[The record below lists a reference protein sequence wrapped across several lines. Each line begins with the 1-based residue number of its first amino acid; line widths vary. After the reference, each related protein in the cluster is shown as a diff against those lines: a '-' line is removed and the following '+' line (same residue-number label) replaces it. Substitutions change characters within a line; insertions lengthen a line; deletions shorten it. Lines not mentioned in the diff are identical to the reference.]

1 MCELYIVGMGRG
13 DRPSLQV
20 LEQERFSA
28 VRHCLLYGATE
39 MVKDYLRERGWEISN
54 LEEFQAQKA
63 NKSLWELEK
72 EVAGNIPEFLKEKGS
87 ALLLLP
93 GRPWPGM
100 SLLKHI
106 RSMALSSAGFQV
118 EIVAGEDLW
127 GPVMDCLAGKEIQAD
142 LSRGT
147 ILLDAASL
155 EMLRQPSPGELL
167 IGHIWGGF
175 MLAPL
180 VKRLLRFF
188 PAEHKVHLLFFQE
201 EGCLGKPYQCA
212 LGSLESIEKVPH
224 GWCFLRVPP
233 SRGYLLGD
241 MLHMME
247 ELRSPGGCPW
257 DRQQDHFSLR
267 PYLLEETYEVLSAIN
282 EGNPQ
287 ELCEELGDLLL
298 QIVFHSQLAVER
310 NDFSLWQVIDG
321 ITAKIYRRHPHVFQQ
336 ESADTPGEVSRRWQE
351 IKSKEKGKE
360 SRPHLEVPD
369 EFPALM
375 KAQKIQKKAA
385 DLGFDWPEIEGALQK
400 VPEELEELHAA
411 FLSGNREKVEEE
423 LGDLFFSLVNVARF
437 LGVDSESA
445 LEKTVEK
452 FRRRFRYIEKQV
464 QGSGK
469 DYAAFTLDELDRWW
483 KEAKECEKEGKGSFQ
498 DEKDS

>member
-13 DRPSLQV
+13 DGHALQIV
-20 LEQERFSA
+20 EQERFST
-28 VRHCLLYGATE
+28 VKQCLLYGATE
-39 MVKDYLRERGWEISN
+39 MVKDFLRERGWEIFD
-54 LEEFQAQKA
+54 LVELCPKKA
-63 NKSLWELEK
+63 NKSLWEQEK
-72 EVAGNIPEFLKEKGS
+72 EVAGSIPEFLKEKGS

-106 RSMALSSAGFQV
+106 RSMPLSSAGILV
-118 EIVAGEDLW
+118 EIVAAEDLW
-127 GPVMDCLAGKEIQAD
+127 GPVMDYVAGEEIQAD
-142 LSRGT
+142 LNRGT
-147 ILLDAASL
+147 VLLDAASL
-155 EMLRQPSPGELL
+155 EMLRQPPVGELL
-167 IGHIWGGF
+167 IGHIWGNF

-188 PAEHKVHLLFFQE
+188 SEEHKVDLLFFEE
-201 EGCLGKPYQCA
+201 EGNIGKTYQCA
-212 LGSLESIEKVPH
+212 VGSLENIEEVPN

-257 DRQQDHFSLR
+257 DRQQDHYSLR

-282 EGNPQ
+282 GGNQQ

-336 ESADTPGEVSRRWQE
+336 ESAGTPGEVSRRWQE
-351 IKSKEKGKE
+351 IKNKEKGKA
-360 SRPHLEVPD
+360 SMPHLEVPN

-411 FLSGNREKVEEE
+411 FRSGNRGKVEEE

-445 LEKTVEK
+445 LENTVEK

-469 DYAAFTLDELDRWW
+469 DYAAFTLEELDRWW
-483 KEAKECEKEGKGSFQ
+483 KQAKEREKEMKNGFQ
-498 DEKDS
+498 DERDS